1 MISDNEIIAL
11 FFNRSPNA
19 IKELSDKYEKD
30 CNNLSYRILK
40 NDCDAQECV
49 NDSYL
54 AVWNTVPPNRPN
66 PLKTYLLKIVRNIS
80 LSKYKHNTARKRN
93 SYYDASLE
101 ELENVICGN
110 NSVEIQVEKS
120 ELTGYINKFLDS
132 LSKEDRVIF
141 VKRYWFCEPYS
152 AISSAT
158 GLSEKN
164 VSVRLTR
171 LRKNLKRFLEKEGVL
186 I

>member
-54 AVWNTVPPNRPN
+54 AFWNTVPPNRPN

-80 LSKYKHNTARKRN
+80 LSKYKHNTALKRN

-141 VKRYWFCEPYS
+141 VKRYWFCESYT
-152 AISSAT
+152 AISSST